1 MRMLAGLGL
10 MVLMLLATLT
20 PGTTVFSQTTSSRGL
35 EAIIDY
41 EKQLLEALKSMVPD
55 ISPQIDE
62 AISRLEEAKAKASID
77 PESALRE
84 AVMAQIQALNV
95 GKAREVL
102 SRVNI
107 TAPPGLIVALNVRL
121 RMISEINATIT
132 YLKSM
137 NITVNPEIEV
147 KLGELTTRV
156 VQTREKLLAGK
167 LRPEEVANII
177 GEVSRELALIKT
189 EIVREYKQEWG
200 IAQAV
205 NAVVRVKA
213 DTVSSLELVLPNLE
227 KLNLKDL
234 EDVVIRIENVVL
246 FERRAEELL
255 GVEIPPEYKCD
266 VKSVIEKLTGLI
278 DLRVEPGF
286 LGRIIASLVA
296 EGKIEELKGLLIEY
310 KRCLIQPLKPEI
322 IEKTPGLGK
331 DVAEKAKH
339 VAEMIRTEI
348 TRAVD
353 IKIILVQTGGR
364 PDLILAP
371 PRIELNIKP
380 ETREGNIKFKNVG
393 ALTVKKDTTVILK
406 PVNLN
411 TDKNLEVIISLVI
424 ELESKDRNYTINMPC
439 ALANTECS
447 RIMVLIPGYDIPLS
461 IKQGEYN
468 LNIIVSWNILG
479 TGKAEGLVGL
489 SDK

>member
-200 IAQAV
+200 RAQAV

-286 LGRIIASLVA
+286 LGRIIAS
-296 EGKIEELKGLLIEY
+296 
-310 KRCLIQPLKPEI
+310 
-322 IEKTPGLGK
+322 
-331 DVAEKAKH
+331 
-339 VAEMIRTEI
+339 
-348 TRAVD
+348 
-353 IKIILVQTGGR
+353 
-364 PDLILAP
+364 
-371 PRIELNIKP
+371 
-380 ETREGNIKFKNVG
+380 
-393 ALTVKKDTTVILK
+393 
-406 PVNLN
+406 
-411 TDKNLEVIISLVI
+411 
-424 ELESKDRNYTINMPC
+424 
-439 ALANTECS
+439 
-447 RIMVLIPGYDIPLS
+447 
-461 IKQGEYN
+461 
-468 LNIIVSWNILG
+468 
-479 TGKAEGLVGL
+479 
-489 SDK
+489 

>member
-10 MVLMLLATLT
+10 MVLMLLASLT
-20 PGTTVFSQTTSSRGL
+20 PGTTVFSQTTSSRGI

-107 TAPPGLIVALNVRL
+107 TAPPGLIVALSVRL

-189 EIVREYKQEWG
+189 E
-200 IAQAV
+200 
-205 NAVVRVKA
+205 
-213 DTVSSLELVLPNLE
+213 
-227 KLNLKDL
+227 
-234 EDVVIRIENVVL
+234 
-246 FERRAEELL
+246 
-255 GVEIPPEYKCD
+255 
-266 VKSVIEKLTGLI
+266 
-278 DLRVEPGF
+278 
-286 LGRIIASLVA
+286 
-296 EGKIEELKGLLIEY
+296 
-310 KRCLIQPLKPEI
+310 
-322 IEKTPGLGK
+322 
-331 DVAEKAKH
+331 
-339 VAEMIRTEI
+339 
-348 TRAVD
+348 
-353 IKIILVQTGGR
+353 
-364 PDLILAP
+364 
-371 PRIELNIKP
+371 
-380 ETREGNIKFKNVG
+380 
-393 ALTVKKDTTVILK
+393 
-406 PVNLN
+406 
-411 TDKNLEVIISLVI
+411 
-424 ELESKDRNYTINMPC
+424 
-439 ALANTECS
+439 
-447 RIMVLIPGYDIPLS
+447 
-461 IKQGEYN
+461 
-468 LNIIVSWNILG
+468 
-479 TGKAEGLVGL
+479 
-489 SDK
+489 

>member
-10 MVLMLLATLT
+10 MVLMLLASLT

-227 KLNLKDL
+227 KLNLKDK
-234 EDVVIRIENVVL
+234 
-246 FERRAEELL
+246 F
-255 GVEIPPEYKCD
+255 
-266 VKSVIEKLTGLI
+266 
-278 DLRVEPGF
+278 F
-286 LGRIIASLVA
+286 L
-296 EGKIEELKGLLIEY
+296 
-310 KRCLIQPLKPEI
+310 
-322 IEKTPGLGK
+322 
-331 DVAEKAKH
+331 
-339 VAEMIRTEI
+339 
-348 TRAVD
+348 
-353 IKIILVQTGGR
+353 
-364 PDLILAP
+364 
-371 PRIELNIKP
+371 
-380 ETREGNIKFKNVG
+380 
-393 ALTVKKDTTVILK
+393 
-406 PVNLN
+406 
-411 TDKNLEVIISLVI
+411 
-424 ELESKDRNYTINMPC
+424 
-439 ALANTECS
+439 
-447 RIMVLIPGYDIPLS
+447 
-461 IKQGEYN
+461 
-468 LNIIVSWNILG
+468 
-479 TGKAEGLVGL
+479 
-489 SDK
+489 